1 MPYVRSKRNIRRP
14 RRARRSV
21 RRRPATRSYSRR
33 RTTTRQA
40 SRRQKPCVC
49 PGDLSPA
56 AKFAL
61 AQMDPFE
68 IKCLGAKVPDSNTI
82 PSIANA
88 DTDQVSLAAPTT
100 NGNLIAIAFNPSY
113 AAAQLAAGDGAGAV
127 TWNGSNWATRRN
139 YANVVSSIEAI
150 RPVAHAIRISS
161 PLAPTST
168 TGFVHVGLAVESRL
182 SSVASSTNPDLPLT
196 VNQMTGL
203 SHYARFTLASL
214 TQSPLTVINKWI
226 DETGF
231 RYDDPRAYPTYS
243 NPGATPGVPYSLQPT
258 LNFGQSWGTIVVMVE
273 GQSTGAS
280 PISFEHLLLTEC
292 IPKKDSFILGS
303 PAAPHSPGTMSA
315 VSAMTSEAG
324 FAHTEAGQESYVQQS
339 LNAFAQGAN
348 VAGERVFQQ
357 VALPLIQQA
366 GYAAVGTG
374 ITMAMNA
381 IRGTGGIPGVNA
393 NPTRLALT

>member
-21 RRRPATRSYSRR
+21 RRRSTYTRR
-33 RTTTRQA
+33 RTTAKQGTRRKAQ
-40 SRRQKPCVC
+40 CVC
-49 PGDLSPA
+49 PGELTPA

-68 IKCLGAKVPDSNTI
+68 IKCLGAKIPDSNTI

-88 DTDQVSLAAPTT
+88 DTDQVSLAAPST

-113 AAAQLAAGDGAGAV
+113 AAALQAATDGASAV
-127 TWNGSNWATRRN
+127 TWSGTWSTRRN

-168 TGFVHVGLAVESRL
+168 TGFVHIGLAVESRV
-182 SSVASSTNPDLPLT
+182 SGVASSTVPDLPLN

-203 SHYARFTLASL
+203 SHYARYTLASL

-231 RYDDPRAYPTYS
+231 RYDDPRSAPLYS
-243 NPGATPGVPYSLQPT
+243 NPGATPGNVQQLQYSF
-258 LNFGQSWGTIVVMVE
+258 NCGQSWATIVVMVE
-273 GQSTGAS
+273 SQSTGSS
-280 PISFEHLLLTEC
+280 PISFEYLLLTEC

-315 VSAMTSEAG
+315 VSSMTSESG
-324 FAHTEAGQESYVQQS
+324 FAHTEAQQESYVQQS

-357 VALPLIQQA
+357 VAVPLLQQA

-374 ITMAMNA
+374 FSMAMNA
-381 IRGTGGIPGVNA
+381 IRGTGGISGVNS
-393 NPTRLALT
+393 NPSRLAIT

>member
-1 MPYVRSKRNIRRP
+1 MAYVRSKRNIRRP
-14 RRARRSV
+14 RRTRRSV
-21 RRRPATRSYSRR
+21 RRRPATRSYTRR
-33 RTTTRQA
+33 RTTTRNA
-40 SRRQKPCVC
+40 TRRKQSCVC
-49 PGDLSPA
+49 PGELTPA

-61 AQMDPFE
+61 AQMDPFDT
-68 IKCLGAKVPDSNTI
+68 KCLGAKVPDSNTI

-88 DTDQVSLAAPTT
+88 DTDQISIGSPGA
-100 NGNLIAIAFNPSY
+100 NGELVAIAFNPSY
-113 AAAQLAAGDGAGAV
+113 AAAVLNFQSSNAV
-127 TWNGSNWATRRN
+127 SVIWNTNWASRRN
-139 YANVVSSIEAI
+139 YTNVVNSIEAI

-161 PLAPTST
+161 PLAPTSA
-168 TGFVHVGLAVESRL
+168 TGFVHVGLAVESRV
-182 SSVASSTNPDLPLT
+182 SGVASSVKADLPT
-196 VNQMTGL
+196 NVNQMTGL
-203 SHYARFTLASL
+203 AHYARFTVASL

-231 RYDDPRAYPTYS
+231 RYDDPRSVPTYTD
-243 NPGATPGVPYSLQPT
+243 PGTAPNNVQAIQQF
-258 LNFGQSWGTIVVMVE
+258 LNFGQSWATIVVMVE
-273 GQSTGAS
+273 GQNAGVN
-280 PISFEHLLLTEC
+280 PLSFEHLLLTEC

-315 VSAMTSEAG
+315 VSSMTSENG
-324 FAHTEAGQESYVQQS
+324 FTHTEAGQESYVQQS

-381 IRGTGGIPGVNA
+381 IRGTGGISGVNS
-393 NPTRLALT
+393 NPSRLALT